1 MKIKRVKPIKIFRGD
16 QLPDIDIDFP
26 ADFRDAVKE
35 YIKEKY
41 GYEYTCSIG
50 TYTRMKLRTCIKDFG
65 KVKGLSFDYTN
76 KLTKDIDDQ
85 IEYTWGD
92 LIEYASK
99 SKALFKFVQENP
111 ELVHLCKY
119 ALLQPKA
126 ESVHPSAVV
135 IVPRH
140 TVDGT
145 DRPIDISVYMSQMQL
160 LLNETTSPAVRKL
173 IMQDIDKG
181 ERFIRNNVVDTE
193 YYFMFKTKDVDL
205 LQKRVRQMIN
215 GLATCGL
222 NASLASNSD
231 LRLIL
236 ENFLNG
242 GNTTEFGTVMPV

>member
-1 MKIKRVKPIKIFRGD
+1 MSFLLIGKHIDGKVGVIRVSNGNVSGFTEDWLPVRAIQNNMIITRDGNKVTGVKITPKNIFILD
-16 QLPDIDIDFP
+16 PDSQDNILIGLRNFYNTIDFE
-26 ADFRDAVKE
+26 F
-35 YIKEKY
+35 
-41 GYEYTCSIG
+41 
-50 TYTRMKLRTCIKDFG
+50 
-65 KVKGLSFDYTN
+65 
-76 KLTKDIDDQ
+76 
-85 IEYTWGD
+85 W
-92 LIEYASK
+92 
-99 SKALFKFVQENP
+99 
-111 ELVHLCKY
+111 LVV
-119 ALLQPKA
+119 A
-126 ESVHPSAVV
+126 
-135 IVPRH
+135 
-140 TVDGT
+140 
-145 DRPIDISVYMSQMQL
+145 DRPVDISVYMSQMQL

>member
-1 MKIKRVKPIKIFRGD
+1 MSFLLIVKLIDGKVGVGKMSKGNVSGFTEDWLPVRAIQNNMIITRDGNKVTGVKITPKNIFILD
-16 QLPDIDIDFP
+16 PDSQDNILIGLRNFYNTIDFE
-26 ADFRDAVKE
+26 F
-35 YIKEKY
+35 
-41 GYEYTCSIG
+41 
-50 TYTRMKLRTCIKDFG
+50 
-65 KVKGLSFDYTN
+65 
-76 KLTKDIDDQ
+76 
-85 IEYTWGD
+85 W
-92 LIEYASK
+92 
-99 SKALFKFVQENP
+99 
-111 ELVHLCKY
+111 LVV
-119 ALLQPKA
+119 A
-126 ESVHPSAVV
+126 
-135 IVPRH
+135 
-140 TVDGT
+140 
-145 DRPIDISVYMSQMQL
+145 DRPVDISVYMSQMQL

>member
-1 MKIKRVKPIKIFRGD
+1 MSFLLIGKHIGGKVGVIRVSKGNVSGFTEDWLPVRAIQNNMIITRDGNKVTGVKITPKNIFILD
-16 QLPDIDIDFP
+16 PDSQDNILIGLRNFYNTIDFE
-26 ADFRDAVKE
+26 F
-35 YIKEKY
+35 
-41 GYEYTCSIG
+41 
-50 TYTRMKLRTCIKDFG
+50 
-65 KVKGLSFDYTN
+65 
-76 KLTKDIDDQ
+76 
-85 IEYTWGD
+85 W
-92 LIEYASK
+92 
-99 SKALFKFVQENP
+99 
-111 ELVHLCKY
+111 LVV
-119 ALLQPKA
+119 A
-126 ESVHPSAVV
+126 
-135 IVPRH
+135 
-140 TVDGT
+140 
-145 DRPIDISVYMSQMQL
+145 DRPVDISVYMSQMQL